1 MRIGVFS
8 GSFDPIHCGH
18 AMVANYIAQYTE
30 LDQVLLMPSPLN
42 PLKCDALPADFRHRY
57 EMCRIVARKCSG
69 VKVSDFEKDMPL
81 PSYTYKT
88 LTALKSAFP
97 DDEFK
102 LIIGSDNWVDF
113 EKWRDSEKIIDEFG
127 VLVYLR
133 PGFEV
138 KGEESEKVRFLREA
152 PQAHLSSTFIRSAL
166 AENKNMRYF
175 LDPDVTDYII
185 ENNLYK

>member
-1 MRIGVFS
+1 
-8 GSFDPIHCGH
+8 
-18 AMVANYIAQYTE
+18 
-30 LDQVLLMPSPLN
+30 
-42 PLKCDALPADFRHRY
+42 
-57 EMCRIVARKCSG
+57 
-69 VKVSDFEKDMPL
+69 MPL

-97 DDEFK
+97 DGDFK

-113 EKWRDSEKIIDEFG
+113 DKWRDSEKIIDEFG

-152 PQAHLSSTFIRSAL
+152 PQAYLSSTFIRSAL

-175 LDPDVTDYII
+175 LDPDVIDYII